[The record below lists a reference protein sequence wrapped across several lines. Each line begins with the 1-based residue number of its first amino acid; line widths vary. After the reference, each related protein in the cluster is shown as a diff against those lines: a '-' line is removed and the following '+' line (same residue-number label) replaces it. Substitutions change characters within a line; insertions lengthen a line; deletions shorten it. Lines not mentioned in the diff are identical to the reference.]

1 MWRSLDKCGRSAGDI
16 SVHLEFFL
24 EERSAE
30 VVLKTILPKIVSSTV
45 SRRFHEFRGKH
56 NLLKQLPRRL
66 KSLRLKIPRDW
77 RIVVLID
84 EDRENCHVL
93 KSKLEQIAHDAGF
106 VTKSSAV
113 QNQDFQ
119 IVNRLAIEELEAWF
133 FGDPK
138 AVRQA
143 FPRVSK
149 TIEHQAKYRNPDAI
163 GGGTYEALE
172 RLLKRYYR
180 RGLTKTAVAQKI
192 ASHMEPNRNRSRSF
206 QVFIEGLKACVG
218 ESRLR
223 KQ

>member
-1 MWRSLDKCGRSAGDI
+1 M
-16 SVHLEFFL
+16 HLEFFL

-30 VVLKTILPKIVSSTV
+30 VALKAILPKIVSPNV
-45 SRRFHEFRGKH
+45 SRRFHEFQGKH

-66 KSLRLKIPRDW
+66 KSYRFKRRCDW

-106 VTKSSAV
+106 VTKSSV
-113 QNQDFQ
+113 VKNQDFQ

-138 AVRQA
+138 AVRRA
-143 FPRVSK
+143 FPRVSR
-149 TIEHQAKYRNPDAI
+149 TFEHQAKFRNPDAI
-163 GGGTYEALE
+163 TGGTHEALK
-172 RLLKRYYR
+172 RLLKRHYR

-192 ASHMEPNRNRSRSF
+192 ASHMEPNCNTSKSF
-206 QVFIEGLKACVG
+206 QVFVEGLKACVG
-218 ESRLR
+218 EDGLR
-223 KQ
+223 N